1 MTRPALFGD
10 FLFEKIPHW
19 FLWLGINSKIN
30 FGNLYFLRNHWFYL
44 VFILIW
50 IVLGKLFSY
59 KPFNLP
65 FSLWYFC
72 HSPFKFIYFLKSFTS
87 SLSFLLTSTK
97 ELFIYLS
104 ILLLCLI
111 TYYFF
116 PFFFINVLLLFS
128 MASFGCSF
136 NNFLTWIL
144 INSIKFFLN

>member
-10 FLFEKIPHW
+10 FLFEKIPHC

-65 FSLWYFC
+65 FHCDISVILLSNLYT
-72 HSPFKFIYFLKSFTS
+72 FLSFTS

-136 NNFLTWIL
+136 NNFLIWIL